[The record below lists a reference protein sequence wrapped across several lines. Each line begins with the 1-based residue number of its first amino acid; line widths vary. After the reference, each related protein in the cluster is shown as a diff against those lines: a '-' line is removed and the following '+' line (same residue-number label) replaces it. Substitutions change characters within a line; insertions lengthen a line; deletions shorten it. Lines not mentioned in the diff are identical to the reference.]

1 MRAPNL
7 ALAVLLL
14 AAAGCDTYY
23 YKVPSPDDL
32 LRAIPWFDHM
42 VHARYVNPYARGDVP
57 RYTVEGSVPVGGGE
71 PDWAVEWAAGK
82 TTTADAL
89 RNPTVTADSSAPSGI
104 EVAVIPAELAA
115 RGDTLYHVFCST
127 CHGESGKGE
136 GLVGRR
142 LGAPPIVNDRA
153 RAFSDGYLYS
163 IVRYGRGLMP
173 RYGDKVWEPR
183 DRWAIVNHV
192 RRLQQQAP
200 APAGAN

>member
-7 ALAVLLL
+7 ALAALLL

-23 YKVPSPDDL
+23 YKIPSPDDL

-104 EVAVIPAELAA
+104 EVALIPAELAA

-127 CHGESGKGE
+127 CHGETGKGE

-142 LGAPPIVNDRA
+142 LGAPPIVTDRA

>member
-1 MRAPNL
+1 MRGPRL
-7 ALAVLLL
+7 ALAALLL

-42 VHARYVNPYARGDVP
+42 VRAKYIHPYSRGDVP
-57 RYTVEGSVPVGGGE
+57 RQTVEGTVPVGGE
-71 PDWAVEWAAGK
+71 EADWAAEWAGGK
-82 TTTADAL
+82 TATADAL
-89 RNPTVTADSSAPSGI
+89 KNPTLTADSAGPSG
-104 EVAVIPAELAA
+104 VDAPRIPAELVA
-115 RGDTLYHVFCST
+115 RGDTLYQTFCST
-127 CHGESGKGE
+127 CHGETGKGD

-142 LGAPPIVNDRA
+142 MGALPIVSDRA
-153 RAFSDGYLYS
+153 KAFSDGYLYS

-183 DRWAIVNHV
+183 DRWAIVNLV
-192 RRLQQQAP
+192 RRLQQASP